1 MSMNHSFIY
10 KGFLSLVFTFSAVAG
25 WAQQQNQQ
33 QQNQQQQQNEEQQ
46 QQRATIDSIDVI
58 RDYRPIL
65 ADAVKIRRS
74 PDMTNKRE
82 YQPKLEYSIIDKK
95 LDITTGTRRLDIQEM
110 PFVDLSRKTN
120 NYVKLGVGNYSTYLG
135 ELYLTNDAYLDTRFG
150 MYAQH
155 LSQKGE
161 WADQV
166 YGQQEVR
173 AFGRQVYEDF
183 TLSGNAGYKRYAT
196 RFYGKTVF
204 SDALFNAGH
213 TAQPGL
219 TGEADKQAFND
230 LFLDAEL
237 SSNARTSEPDAFSY
251 SVKLNAFHFS
261 DAFDAKES
269 AVVLGAYLDKQVNT
283 FHVGVRASGDFG
295 QVQGQSTKMSN
306 HLIKATPFVRFKGEN
321 YDVIVGAL
329 IASELGDSTRVNIF
343 PSASLDFALIPNYAH
358 LYVGV
363 DGDVEKTTLRALAG
377 ENPWLA
383 PDVHIA
389 NTMDRLRIYGGVK
402 GNAGATFG
410 YKVGISYRQIENM
423 QFFQPKM
430 DEPYRYTVRYESGTK
445 GSSVFSFE
453 AEANLRVSETV
464 SLGGRLNF
472 NEFDLQVEEE
482 AWFHPKLEVAANT
495 RVNISDRLYLDGEI
509 LFMGQSYTRGTP
521 LERWNDIMPTMPE
534 KITIPAFADLNA
546 GLEFRATDQIGI
558 YVRANNLLGTKYAR
572 YLYYPRLGLNVI
584 GGVNFTF

>member
-1 MSMNHSFIY
+1 MSMNHSLIH
-10 KGFLSLVFTFSAVAG
+10 KGILSLVLTFAALAG
-25 WAQQQNQQ
+25 WAQQQQNQQ
-33 QQNQQQQQNEEQQ
+33 NEQQQQQQDPP
-46 QQRATIDSIDVI
+46 QRATIDSIDVI

-110 PFVDLSRKTN
+110 PFVDLSRKTS
-120 NYVKLGVGNYSTYLG
+120 NYIKLGAGNYSTYLG
-135 ELYLTNDAYLDTRFG
+135 EVYLTNDEYLDTRFG
-150 MYAQH
+150 MYAKH

-173 AFGRQVYEDF
+173 AFGRQVYDAF
-183 TLSGNAGYKRYAT
+183 TLSGNVGYKRYAT

-204 SDALFNAGH
+204 SDALVQAGKG
-213 TAQPGL
+213 GL
-219 TGEADKQAFND
+219 TGDADKQAFND
-230 LFLDAEL
+230 IFLDSEL
-237 SSNARTSEPDAFSY
+237 SSNARAAEPEALSY

-269 AVVLGAYLDKQVNT
+269 AFALGAYLDKQVNH
-283 FHVGVRASGDFG
+283 FHIGVRASGDFG
-295 QVQGQSTKMSN
+295 QVQGQNTKVSN
-306 HLIKATPFVRFKGEN
+306 HLIKANPYVRFKGEN
-321 YDVIVGAL
+321 YDLIVGAL

-423 QFFQPKM
+423 QFFQPILT
-430 DEPYRYTVRYESGTK
+430 EPYRYEVMYESGTK
-445 GSSVFSFE
+445 GSSVFGFE

-482 AWFHPKLEVAANT
+482 AWFQPKLQVAANT

-509 LFMGQSYTRGTP
+509 LFMGQTYTRAIPVEAWDFIG
-521 LERWNDIMPTMPE
+521 MPAIE
-534 KITIPAFADLNA
+534 KRVIPAFADLNA

-558 YVRANNLLGTKYAR
+558 YVRANNLLGTKYER
-572 YLYYPRLGLNVI
+572 YLHYPRLGLNVI